1 MLYNYGV
8 CNVSIAPLRSEAK
21 HIAEQISQV
30 LFGEKVKILS
40 DNNQGWIYVT
50 CEWDEYHGWIK
61 KSQLTLISKKDYL
74 KRLHFFST
82 AIHDKMISAEA
93 CFLISPGSSLYQLK
107 NNKLHWL
114 HKDEIYHFKGKKI
127 NLAKIHP
134 DIDT

>member
-1 MLYNYGV
+1 
-8 CNVSIAPLRSEAK
+8 
-21 HIAEQISQV
+21 
-30 LFGEKVKILS
+30 
-40 DNNQGWIYVT
+40 
-50 CEWDEYHGWIK
+50 HGWIK

-134 DIDT
+134 DIDTCIAHARLYLGVPYLWGGRSIMGIDCSGLSQMAYKLINIRLPR